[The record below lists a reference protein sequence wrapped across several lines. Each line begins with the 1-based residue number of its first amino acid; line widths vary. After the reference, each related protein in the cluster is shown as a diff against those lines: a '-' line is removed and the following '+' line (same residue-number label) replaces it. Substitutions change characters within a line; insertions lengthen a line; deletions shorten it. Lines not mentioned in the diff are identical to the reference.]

1 MVACPSKNRGDAV
14 VIAYVLISTEPGKE
28 QSVLKTLQMSD
39 GIVEIHPLFGE
50 YDIMA
55 KVEAE
60 GITHLSEIV
69 ETIRTVDGIK
79 ATKTYTGAVFK

>member
-1 MVACPSKNRGDAV
+1 M

-28 QSVLKTLQMSD
+28 QGVLKTLQKAE
-39 GIVEIHPLFGE
+39 GVVEIHPLFGE

-69 ETIRTVDGIK
+69 EKIRSVEGIK

>member
-1 MVACPSKNRGDAV
+1 M
-14 VIAYVLISTEPGKE
+14 IAYVLISTEPGME
-28 QSVLKTLQMSD
+28 QAILKTLQKAE

-50 YDIMA
+50 YDIMG

-69 ETIRTVDGIK
+69 EKIRQVEGIK
-79 ATKTYTGAVFK
+79 GTKTYTGAVFK

>member
-1 MVACPSKNRGDAV
+1 M

-28 QSVLKTLQMSD
+28 QAVLKMLQKAD

-69 ETIRTVDGIK
+69 ESIRQVDGIK
-79 ATKTYTGAVFK
+79 GTKTYTGAVFK

>member
-1 MVACPSKNRGDAV
+1 M
-14 VIAYVLISTEPGKE
+14 VIAYVLISTEPGRE
-28 QSVLKTLQMSD
+28 QSVLKSIQKAD

-60 GITHLSEIV
+60 GISHLSEIV
-69 ETIRTVDGIK
+69 ENIRVVDGIK
-79 ATKTYTGAVFK
+79 STKTYTGAVFK

>member
-1 MVACPSKNRGDAV
+1 L
-14 VIAYVLISTEPGKE
+14 VIAYVLISTEPGME
-28 QSVLKTLQMSD
+28 QAILKTLQKAE

-50 YDIMA
+50 YDIMG

-69 ETIRTVDGIK
+69 EKIRQVEGIK
-79 ATKTYTGAVFK
+79 GTKTYTGAVFK